1 MRSNRALLDSRCSL
15 LSDAQQAGDKEPAQV
30 TSVRDTQ
37 PAPVDAGT
45 VRDVGIAI
53 IGSGF
58 AGLGMAIALKRRGE
72 TGFVVL
78 ERAGDVGGTWRDNT
92 YPGAACDVQSN
103 LYSFSFAPN
112 PDWGRSYSEQP
123 EIQAYLQRTA
133 DRFDVRRHCVFGA
146 DVTAARW
153 DDVAQRWL
161 VSTTAGEFRARVLVS
176 AAGAL
181 ADPTYPDIPG
191 LGSFAGTVMH
201 SARWDADHDLTGERV
216 AVIGTGASAVQVVP
230 AIQPVVGSIAVY
242 QRTPAWVVPRTD
254 HPVKPVMRRLYRF
267 VPGLQ
272 KGIRGALYLLRE
284 FLVLGMAK
292 KQRFLRPVA
301 KLARTHLH
309 RQVRDPKLRAAL
321 TPDYTIGCKRILIS
335 NDYFPAV
342 AAPNAELVTAAIAE
356 IRPHSIV
363 TTDGVERP
371 TDTIV
376 LATGFHVTD
385 LPIARKV
392 RGRDGRSLADV
403 WSDGMVSNRSSTVAG
418 FPNLFLLVG
427 PNVGVGHTS
436 MVYMIESQVAY
447 VDDALKTMDAEGLA
461 VLETT
466 AEAQE
471 AYRRLIAARSRGT
484 VWLDGGCSSW
494 YLDQHGHNTTL
505 WPDFTFRFRRLTRR
519 LDRENYVGIPASA
532 DRPEVAA

>member
-1 MRSNRALLDSRCSL
+1 
-15 LSDAQQAGDKEPAQV
+15 V
-30 TSVRDTQ
+30 TSTLEAQ
-37 PAPVDAGT
+37 PAPAGAATGT

-72 TGFVVL
+72 TDFVVL

-123 EIQAYLQRTA
+123 EIQAYLQATA

-146 DVTAARW
+146 DVASARW
-153 DDVAQRWL
+153 DDAAQRWL
-161 VSTTAGEFRARVLVS
+161 VATAAGDFRARVLVS

-191 LGSFAGTVMH
+191 LDSFAGTVMH

-216 AVIGTGASAVQVVP
+216 AVIGTGASAIQVVP

-254 HPVKPVMRRLYRF
+254 HPVKPWMRRLYRF

-272 KGIRGALYLLRE
+272 KGIRAALYLFRE
-284 FLVLGMAK
+284 FLVIGLA
-292 KQRFLRPVA
+292 KQRRFLKPVGTLA
-301 KLARTHLH
+301 KAHLH
-309 RQVRDPKLRAAL
+309 SQVRDPKLRAAL

-342 AAPNAELVTAAIAE
+342 AAPNAELVTAGIAE
-356 IRPHSIV
+356 IRPNSV
-363 TTDGVERP
+363 VAKDGVERP

-385 LPIARKV
+385 LPIAEKICG
-392 RGRDGRSLADV
+392 RGGRSLDDV

-447 VDDALKTMDAEGLA
+447 VDDALRTMDAEGLA

-466 AEAQE
+466 PQAQE
-471 AYRRLIAARSRGT
+471 AYRQLIAEKSRGT
-484 VWLDGGCSSW
+484 VWLGGGCASW
-494 YLDQHGHNTTL
+494 YLDKHGHNTTL
-505 WPDFTFRFRRLTRR
+505 WPDFTFRFRKLTRT
-519 LDRENYVGIPASA
+519 LDRENYVGTPAGI

>member
-1 MRSNRALLDSRCSL
+1 MTSTLETHPTDSGRP
-15 LSDAQQAGDKEPAQV
+15 AGAVREV
-30 TSVRDTQ
+30 SV
-37 PAPVDAGT
+37 
-45 VRDVGIAI
+45 AI

-58 AGLGMAIALKRRGE
+58 AGLGMAIALERRGQ
-72 TGFVVL
+72 TDFVVL
-78 ERAGDVGGTWRDNT
+78 ERADDVGGTWRDNT

-103 LYSFSFAPN
+103 LYSFSFAQN

-123 EIQAYLQRTA
+123 EIQAYLQATA

-153 DDVAQRWL
+153 DDAAQRWL
-161 VSTTAGEFRARVLVS
+161 VSTTAGEFRARVLIS

-181 ADPTYPDIPG
+181 ADPACPDIPG
-191 LGSFAGTVMH
+191 LDTFAGTVMH
-201 SARWDADHDLTGERV
+201 SARWNSSHDLTGERV
-216 AVIGTGASAVQVVP
+216 AVIGTGASAVQLVP
-230 AIQPVVGSIAVY
+230 AIQPIVASIAVY

-254 HPVKPVMRRLYRF
+254 HPVQPWTRRLYRL

-272 KGIRGALYLLRE
+272 NAIRGFLYLFRE
-284 FLVLGMAK
+284 FLVIGMAK
-292 KQRFLRPVA
+292 NRRFLEPVERLA
-301 KLARTHLH
+301 KAHLH
-309 RQVRDPKLRAAL
+309 RQVRDPKLRRAL

-342 AAPNAELVTAAIAE
+342 AAPNAELVTAGLAE
-356 IRPHSIV
+356 IRPHSVV

-371 TDTIV
+371 TETIV

-385 LPIARKV
+385 LPIAGKI
-392 RGRDGRSLADV
+392 RGRDGRTLADV
-403 WSDGMVSNRSSTVAG
+403 WSHGMGSNRSTAVAG

-466 AEAQE
+466 LEAQE
-471 AYRRLIAARSRGT
+471 AWRSLIARKSRGT
-484 VWLDGGCSSW
+484 VWLAGGCASW
-494 YLDQHGHNTTL
+494 YLDRHGHNTTL
-505 WPDFTFRFRRLTRR
+505 WPDFTFRFRKLTRT
-519 LDRENYVGIPASA
+519 LDRENYVGIPAGTQH
-532 DRPEVAA
+532 PEVAA

>member
-1 MRSNRALLDSRCSL
+1 
-15 LSDAQQAGDKEPAQV
+15 V
-30 TSVRDTQ
+30 TSTLEAQ
-37 PAPVDAGT
+37 PAPASAGA
-45 VRDVGIAI
+45 RDVGIAI

-58 AGLGMAIALKRRGE
+58 AGLGMAIVLKRRGE
-72 TGFVVL
+72 NDFVVL
-78 ERAGDVGGTWRDNT
+78 ERADDVGGTWRDNT

-123 EIQAYLQRTA
+123 EIQAYLQATA

-146 DVTAARW
+146 DVTSARW
-153 DDVAQRWL
+153 DDATRRWL
-161 VSTTAGEFRARVLVS
+161 VSTAAGEFRARVLVS

-181 ADPTYPDIPG
+181 ADPTYPDLPG
-191 LGSFAGTVMH
+191 LDSFAGTVMH
-201 SARWDADHDLTGERV
+201 SARWDAGHDLTDERV
-216 AVIGTGASAVQVVP
+216 AVIGTGASAIQVVP
-230 AIQPVVGSIAVY
+230 AIQPVVDSVAVY
-242 QRTPAWVVPRTD
+242 QRTAAWVVPRTD
-254 HPVKPVMRRLYRF
+254 HPVTPLMRRLYRF

-272 KGIRGALYLLRE
+272 KGIRGALYLFRE
-284 FLVLGMAK
+284 FLVIGLA
-292 KQRFLRPVA
+292 KQRRFLTPVGR
-301 KLARTHLH
+301 LARAHLH

-342 AAPNAELVTAAIAE
+342 AAPNAELVTAGIAE
-356 IRPHSIV
+356 VRPHSIV
-363 TTDGVERP
+363 TRDGVERP

-385 LPIARKV
+385 LPITGKI

-403 WSDGMVSNRSSTVAG
+403 WADGMVTNRSATVAG
-418 FPNLFLLVG
+418 FPNMFLLVG

-447 VDDALKTMDAEGLA
+447 VDDALQTMAAEGLA

-466 AEAQE
+466 PQAQE
-471 AYRRLIAARSRGT
+471 AYRRLIAQKSTGT
-484 VWLDGGCSSW
+484 VWVGGGCASW
-494 YLDQHGHNTTL
+494 YLDKHGHNTTL
-505 WPDFTFRFRRLTRR
+505 WPDFTFRFRKLTRK
-519 LDRENYVGIPASA
+519 LDRENYVGTPERAT
-532 DRPEVAA
+532 EVAA

>member
-1 MRSNRALLDSRCSL
+1 
-15 LSDAQQAGDKEPAQV
+15 V
-30 TSVRDTQ
+30 TSTLEAQ
-37 PAPVDAGT
+37 PAPASAGA
-45 VRDVGIAI
+45 RDVGIAI

-58 AGLGMAIALKRRGE
+58 AGLGMAIVLKRRGE
-72 TGFVVL
+72 NDFVVL
-78 ERAGDVGGTWRDNT
+78 ERADDVGGTWRDNT

-123 EIQAYLQRTA
+123 EIQAYLQATA

-146 DVTAARW
+146 DMTSARW
-153 DDVAQRWL
+153 DDATRRWL
-161 VSTTAGEFRARVLVS
+161 VSTAAGEFRARVLVS

-181 ADPTYPDIPG
+181 ADPTYPDLPG
-191 LGSFAGTVMH
+191 LDSFAGTVMH
-201 SARWDADHDLTGERV
+201 SARWDAGHDLTDERV
-216 AVIGTGASAVQVVP
+216 AVIGTGASAIQVVP
-230 AIQPVVGSIAVY
+230 AIQPVVDSVAVY

-254 HPVKPVMRRLYRF
+254 HPVTPLMRRLYRF

-272 KGIRGALYLLRE
+272 KGIRGALYLFRE
-284 FLVLGMAK
+284 FLVIGLA
-292 KQRFLRPVA
+292 KQRRFLTPVGR
-301 KLARTHLH
+301 LARAHLH

-342 AAPNAELVTAAIAE
+342 AAPNAELVTAGIAE
-356 IRPHSIV
+356 VRPHSIV
-363 TTDGVERP
+363 TRDGVERP

-385 LPIARKV
+385 LPIAGKI

-403 WSDGMVSNRSSTVAG
+403 WADGMVTNRSATVAG
-418 FPNLFLLVG
+418 FPNMFLLVG

-447 VDDALKTMDAEGLA
+447 VDDALQTMAAEGLA

-466 AEAQE
+466 PQAQE
-471 AYRRLIAARSRGT
+471 AYRRLIAQKSTGT
-484 VWLDGGCSSW
+484 VWVGGGCASW
-494 YLDQHGHNTTL
+494 YLDKHGHNTTL
-505 WPDFTFRFRRLTRR
+505 WPDFTFRFRKLTRK
-519 LDRENYVGIPASA
+519 LDRENYVGTPERAT
-532 DRPEVAA
+532 EVAA